1 MPGDIP
7 LHHEVTSQRRN
18 MGHQRLV
25 VRQFCDRHDPMIELL
40 FENVKHV
47 FDLMV

>member
-7 LHHEVTSQRRN
+7 LQHEVTSQRRN
-18 MGHQRLV
+18 MGYQQLV
-25 VRQFCDRHDPMIELL
+25 VRQLCDRHDPMIELL